1 MEKFGKGIFGKGF
14 NLKAE
19 VTNGECPLCEAKTV
33 FVSLYQNFYRCMSC
47 GGDTEQKVNG
57 VISYMPIASV
67 LNGKV
72 PVLEL
77 VKDNGES
84 VGLFGFSNYKKK
96 TYKKDPD
103 VMQKL
108 F

>member
-19 VTNGECPLCEAKTV
+19 VTNGECPLCDAKSV

-57 VISYMPIASV
+57 VISYMPISTA
-67 LNGKV
+67 GFGPAPIIK
-72 PVLEL
+72 LETSDGPE
-77 VKDNGES
+77 KA
-84 VGLFGFSNYKKK
+84 
-96 TYKKDPD
+96 
-103 VMQKL
+103 
-108 F
+108 